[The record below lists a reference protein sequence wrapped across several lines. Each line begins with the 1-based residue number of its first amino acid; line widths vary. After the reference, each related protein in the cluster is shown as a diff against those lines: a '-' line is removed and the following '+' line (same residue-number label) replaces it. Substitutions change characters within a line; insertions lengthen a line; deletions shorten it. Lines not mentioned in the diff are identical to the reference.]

1 MDEIG
6 KERERTKQLVSAG
19 KCGGAQNRGKI
30 PATGN
35 FAKVEL
41 LVGSG
46 ERCARANILLW
57 VHRSNTIVYQS
68 VVEN

>member
-1 MDEIG
+1 M
-6 KERERTKQLVSAG
+6 QQVSAG
-19 KCGGAQNRGKI
+19 KCEGTKKRGKS

-35 FAKVEL
+35 FSKVEQ

-57 VHRSNTIVYQS
+57 VH
-68 VVEN
+68 